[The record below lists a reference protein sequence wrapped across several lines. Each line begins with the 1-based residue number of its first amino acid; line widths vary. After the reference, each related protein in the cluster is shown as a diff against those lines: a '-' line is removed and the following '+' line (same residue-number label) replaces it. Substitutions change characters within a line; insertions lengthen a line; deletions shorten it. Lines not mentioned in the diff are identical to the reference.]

1 MASAPPKTSALN
13 TRQKGFREKRDY
25 KFGPLFYD
33 ITNAFY
39 ASNNPTENIYF
50 GMWRMHKKLIEVDDG
65 PFCYLSSMAKD
76 MQLKFDKYWSNFN
89 VIISCAAGLDP
100 RFKLER
106 VEYCY
111 EKIYGKTY
119 ANEMVSHIRITLM
132 DLFDEDK
139 GVARSSSSPTFA
151 TSFETINV
159 PSSVVCG
166 NVQLDEKKWIISCF

>member
-1 MASAPPKTSALN
+1 MGYRVIELHASLK
-13 TRQKGFREKRDY
+13 
-25 KFGPLFYD
+25 LFYN
-33 ITNAFY
+33 ITNVFS
-39 ASNNPTENIYF
+39 ASNNPTTNTYF
-50 GMWRMHKKLIEVDDG
+50 DGVRRMHKKLIEVAND
-65 PFCYLSSMAKD
+65 PFSNLSSMARD